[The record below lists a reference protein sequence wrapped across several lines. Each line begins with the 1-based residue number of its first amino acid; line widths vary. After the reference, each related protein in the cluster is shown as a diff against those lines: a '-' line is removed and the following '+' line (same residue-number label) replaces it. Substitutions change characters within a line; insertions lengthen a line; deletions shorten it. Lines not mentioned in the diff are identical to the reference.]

1 MQKEQ
6 KGKARGVRTIKGRQT
21 KGVSRVQTYPI
32 AVQWLQEKETLPR
45 PDQLEKSGPKE
56 IAAITGPK
64 PSSKCGRLR
73 MQAVG
78 WYSVEMD
85 DLRRNEI
92 ADLFLG
98 KKIDLKYLEMLLF

>member
-1 MQKEQ
+1 M
-6 KGKARGVRTIKGRQT
+6 
-21 KGVSRVQTYPI
+21 QTYPI

-56 IAAITGPK
+56 IAAITGLK

-98 KKIDLKYLEMLLF
+98 KKIDLKYLECCCSSSYITPLPFGLDEFVYR